1 MNRLLCHG
9 ILLAQ
14 RGRLDSLSSG
24 FRGRRARFDTQDIVT
39 VLMVLAG
46 IAVAIFAISYFLGLQ
61 EQRQGRASPLR
72 LFLALCKA
80 HRLRWSESWLLWRVA
95 RSQRLRDPARL
106 FLEPQRL
113 QAANL
118 DRSFQKRQAKLI
130 EIRNRLF
137 DWTNLDRRRSESEA
151 PQVSDLVSDDTPLSP
166 EPPSPVLNVIAPP
179 PTSAP
184 DAGTTTAGS
193 LWLPGEKL

>member
-14 RGRLDSLSSG
+14 EGRLESFSKG
-24 FRGRRARFDTQDIVT
+24 FSGRRTRFDAQDVVI

-61 EQRQGRASPLR
+61 EQRPGRASPLR
-72 LFLALCKA
+72 LFLTLCKA

-118 DRSFQKRQAKLI
+118 DRSLKKRQAKLI

-137 DWTNLDRRRSESEA
+137 DWTNLDRRHSQSEA
-151 PQVSDLVSDDTPLSP
+151 PQVSGLISDDTPLSP
-166 EPPSPVLNVIAPP
+166 EPPSPVLNVVAPP
-179 PTSAP
+179 PTSTP
-184 DAGTTTAGS
+184 DAGTATADS
-193 LWLPGEKL
+193 L